1 KPTSEATILLD
12 DAPELVTVAAIDN
25 TYAALLRSL
34 SGTCAVT
41 KLLVLLG
48 PSSPRLIDTASG
60 ELVTP
65 SVVTPPPE
73 LPVSV
78 TAPPELISTNFDT
91 VALMVT
97 VPVVDCAKQ
106 VPAATRSNV
115 VSRIDL
121 VNIVD
126 VRRGILSVL
135 LRREIWSSGR
145 QSGD

>member
-1 KPTSEATILLD
+1 
-12 DAPELVTVAAIDN
+12 
-25 TYAALLRSL
+25 SL

-106 VPAATRSNV
+106 VTAATTSNV
-115 VSRIDL
+115 VSSSNL
-121 VNIVD
+121 GMMWNVL
-126 VRRGILSVL
+126 RGICVS
-135 LRREIWSSGR
+135 LRR
-145 QSGD
+145 SGDMVIRPSARRLTAGAMDTAEVREKITALQQ

>member
-1 KPTSEATILLD
+1 
-12 DAPELVTVAAIDN
+12 
-25 TYAALLRSL
+25 SL

-48 PSSPRLIDTASG
+48 PSSPRLIETASG

-91 VALMVT
+91 VALIVT

-106 VPAATRSNV
+106 VPAAITSNV
-115 VSRIDL
+115 VSSNSL
-121 VNIVD
+121 VTIGNVL
-126 VRRGILSVL
+126 RGIGLSLEEEWSDMVIRPSAWRL
-135 LRREIWSSGR
+135 TAGAIDIAEVREKITALQR
-145 QSGD
+145 